1 MAVITIIGAG
11 MMEAPGVIS
20 QIYKTIIKNNMR
32 IHQISTSGISIS
44 CLVDKKDGNDI
55 ARLLSEEFGL

>member
-1 MAVITIIGAG
+1 
-11 MMEAPGVIS
+11 
-20 QIYKTIIKNNMR
+20 MR